1 MEALSD
7 DRLSS
12 VAGGYG
18 GQVISSGSFS
28 SQTGTSLNLLV
39 SWSAEAD
46 AMGQKTLYVTVS
58 SLSSNL
64 QAAALPNSLEL
75 TVNGMSYTSTPN
87 AVNYNGGAMA
97 THMLGSFAIPNA
109 FGPASITASWRFNG
123 VIGGVQLGTIVAS
136 GIAAF

>member
-1 MEALSD
+1 MNLNKNGMEALSD

-46 AMGQKTLYVTVS
+46 AMGQKALYVTVS

-64 QAAALPNSLEL
+64 QAAALPNSS
-75 TVNGMSYTSTPN
+75 VISS
-87 AVNYNGGAMA
+87 AK
-97 THMLGSFAIPNA
+97 
-109 FGPASITASWRFNG
+109 TASSARTRLRFR
-123 VIGGVQLGTIVAS
+123 AS
-136 GIAAF
+136 FCLMKYF